1 MTRQPHD
8 ELAKEYL
15 EELLKPFGTVEI
27 GKKVASEVQEID
39 LFFTPNESQSEN
51 IKQLGVL
58 AELAKTSCLIEPF
71 RNPCTAIE
79 IRSCLAK
86 LLLVHAEVI
95 RQAKRN
101 KESLSE
107 SELKLPYLWILTPTC
122 SEKILNQFGAKLA
135 DPKQPV
141 EELVELPKEIPF
153 KANLLE
159 LLANWRKNLELRNE
173 KTPDDREAIMN
184 LSPAYLQD
192 RQQWLEEGRV
202 EGEFQGVI
210 KGRFEAKLQL
220 IENLLKVRFQGI
232 DEELKQIIPEM
243 VKLPD
248 EELSRLLLT
257 LSREE
262 LLIRF
267 RNELN

>member
-27 GKKVASEVQEID
+27 GKKVSSEVQEID
-39 LFFTPNESQSEN
+39 LFFTPNGSQNEN
-51 IKQLGVL
+51 IKQLGIL
-58 AELAKTSCLIEPF
+58 AELAKNSCLIEPF
-71 RNPCTAIE
+71 RNPCTPLE

-86 LLLVHAEVI
+86 LLLVHAAVV

-101 KESLSE
+101 QGSLSE
-107 SELKLPYLWILTPTC
+107 SELKLPYLWLLTPTC

-135 DPKQPV
+135 TPEQPGIYLLPEGFYCGIIV
-141 EELVELPKEIPF
+141 IHQLVELPKEIPF

-159 LLANWRKNLELRNE
+159 LLANWRKNLELRNQ
-173 KTPDDREAIMN
+173 KTPDDREVMMN
-184 LSPAYLQD
+184 LSPAYLED
-192 RQQWLEEGRV
+192 RQQWIE
-202 EGEFQGVI
+202 
-210 KGRFEAKLQL
+210 EAKLQL
-220 IENLLKVRFQGI
+220 IENLLKVRFQGL
-232 DEELKQIIPEM
+232 DEDLKRIIPEM

-267 RNELN
+267 RSELN